1 VWQPGGASA
10 YSSLPVVFFLLAL
23 RSLAVFIFCL
33 SSLAATFIFFLLL
46 ALRSLAVFIFCLSSL
61 AATFIFFLL
70 LGAGQTGGVV
80 LLRVSVDSR

>member
-10 YSSLPVVFFLLAL
+10 YSSLPVV
-23 RSLAVFIFCL
+23 
-33 SSLAATFIFFLLL
+33 FFLLL

-70 LGAGQTGGVV
+70 GAGQTGGVV

>member
-33 SSLAATFIFFLLL
+33 SSLAATFIFFLL
-46 ALRSLAVFIFCLSSL
+46 
-61 AATFIFFLL
+61 
-70 LGAGQTGGVV
+70 GAGQTGGVV

>member
-10 YSSLPVVFFLLAL
+10 YSSLPVVFFLLLAL

-46 ALRSLAVFIFCLSSL
+46 ALRRL
-61 AATFIFFLL
+61 AALFFCASRLIADKHRHASFNFISFLW
-70 LGAGQTGGVV
+70 
-80 LLRVSVDSR
+80 SP

>member
-46 ALRSLAVFIFCLSSL
+46 
-61 AATFIFFLL
+61 
-70 LGAGQTGGVV
+70 GAGQTGGVV